1 MILAVQQTPEQQVLT
16 LINKKQLNKIILN
29 LNGTPDYL
37 AINIYYDTLRS
48 WYNPKI
54 GYKKDGNIYR
64 INKLNTP
71 GIFLN
76 YKKLSEEH
84 GCSKE
89 TIRTKLVKLESLG
102 LVQRSFQHR
111 ETSTTKSYNKL
122 IVYVWKETPHFYN
135 NLGIDSDQV
144 SKLIP
149 QTNANY
155 IEEKFNVVFASKTK
169 QTKALRIGGGIQT
182 SLGTKELNNISLNK
196 DIDLEAN
203 FSEIS
208 SMQIQ
213 TPASDLQSKKIV
225 AKRKKPTNSQKKA
238 RVYRPKFLQYEPT
251 KTLTEMPPITAIECS
266 NIQLKSGRD
275 FDINAQNEMLK
286 DMAKRLHRLFCSR
299 EQFLAYFAKC
309 MVYEKRQ
316 ACQINN
322 ENFRITARMTACEL
336 ANHTTLA
343 EREKFLNNVETE
355 AIMHISP
362 YNTLRAKLAG
372 SLPPSVAYNLLS
384 RLIYFNTYD
393 NILKMQLT
401 SEIVLSERNQ
411 DTILQE
417 ANAVGGSYAGVN
429 ELEIIINGVK

>member
-1 MILAVQQTPEQQVLT
+1 MRLALQQTPEQQVPT
-16 LINKKQLNKIILN
+16 LLNKKQLNKIILN

-89 TIRTKLVKLESLG
+89 TTRTKLVKLESLG
-102 LVQRSFQHR
+102 LIHRSFQHR
-111 ETSTTKSYNKL
+111 ETSTTKSFNKL

-135 NLGIDSDQV
+135 NFGIDSDQV

-149 QTNANY
+149 QTNHKY
-155 IEEKFNVVFASKTK
+155 IEGIHGISFASQHIKDK
-169 QTKALRIGGGIQT
+169 GRGIQT
-182 SLGTKELNNISLNK
+182 CLDTKELNNTISLNK
-196 DIDLEAN
+196 DIDQKAN

-213 TPASDLQSKKIV
+213 TPASDLNNKKIV
-225 AKRKKPTNSQKKA
+225 AKRKKPTNAQKKA
-238 RVYRPKFLQYEPT
+238 RVYKPKFLQYEKT
-251 KTLTEMPPITAIECS
+251 KTLAEMPPITAIECS

-275 FDINAQNEMLK
+275 FNLNALNEMLK
-286 DMAKRLHRLFCSR
+286 DMAKRLDRAFCSR
-299 EQFLAYFAKC
+299 AQFLAYFAKC
-309 MVYEKRQ
+309 MVHEKRQ

-322 ENFRITARMTACEL
+322 ENFRITVRMDEAEIVQ
-336 ANHTTLA
+336 HTTLA
-343 EREKFLNNVETE
+343 ERESYLNSVETKS
-355 AIMHISP
+355 IMHVCPENQLS
-362 YNTLRAKLAG
+362 AKLANN
-372 SLPPSVAYNLLS
+372 LPLSVAYNLLYNLIS
-384 RLIYFNTYD
+384 FLVVGEVMEVRLTKKVLLTESQEA
-393 NILKMQLT
+393 ILVK
-401 SEIVLSERNQ
+401 
-411 DTILQE
+411 E
-417 ANAVGGSYAGVN
+417 ANAVGGGYASTN
-429 ELEIIINGVK
+429 KLKLIINGEK